1 MLVYK
6 LERERPAYTLQVLDA
21 LTRRIIASAHLIC
34 HTGGCRR
41 YSSYADAVYQ
51 RQVCKQKESEK
62 YYYFKT
68 SFGRYLRMTEFHS
81 ARDIP
86 LLAMRKA
93 AGSGSGP
100 RSISYNEA
108 ERSLIAFS
116 DADGGM
122 VAPFA

>member
-1 MLVYK
+1 M
-6 LERERPAYTLQVLDA
+6 A
-21 LTRRIIASAHLIC
+21 
-34 HTGGCRR
+34 
-41 YSSYADAVYQ
+41 
-51 RQVCKQKESEK
+51 
-62 YYYFKT
+62 
-68 SFGRYLRMTEFHS
+68 EFHS

-116 DADGGM
+116 DADGGTATVFLLSTM
-122 VAPFA
+122 FTYAKLRKARLNFFLEL

>member
-1 MLVYK
+1 M
-6 LERERPAYTLQVLDA
+6 A
-21 LTRRIIASAHLIC
+21 
-34 HTGGCRR
+34 
-41 YSSYADAVYQ
+41 
-51 RQVCKQKESEK
+51 
-62 YYYFKT
+62 
-68 SFGRYLRMTEFHS
+68 EFHS

-116 DADGGM
+116 DADGGKIRF
-122 VAPFA
+122 VYIQSHNFVPDV

>member
-1 MLVYK
+1 MNQ
-6 LERERPAYTLQVLDA
+6 A
-21 LTRRIIASAHLIC
+21 
-34 HTGGCRR
+34 CRFFFFVI
-41 YSSYADAVYQ
+41 S
-51 RQVCKQKESEK
+51 
-62 YYYFKT
+62 
-68 SFGRYLRMTEFHS
+68 SFGRYLRMAEFHS

-116 DADGGM
+116 DADGGI
-122 VAPFA
+122 VLSSLWLLFNDATLPDPFYFLISVMMFAENLILVDIVL